1 LRGHFKLCDAFR
13 QKAEGGFS
21 NNPRDPGGPTA
32 KGVSLRAVVRLDRNK
47 DGVLDFDL
55 DHDGD
60 VDLADMK
67 ALMDERYAG
76 KIEEFY
82 RGEYWD
88 PIRGND
94 LAWPWC
100 LLVYDAALNH
110 GVSAAVLLLQKAV
123 GAQQDGRMGPQTVL
137 LANGAPPWRFR
148 LFLAH
153 RGVLFARIAEARGG
167 VKAYGDILLGW
178 FKREFDLQYEI
189 DTLRPGD
196 GLEAPGAR

>member
-1 LRGHFKLCDAFR
+1 MRGHFKICDSFR

-67 ALMDERYAG
+67 ALMDERYEG

-82 RGEYWD
+82 RGEYWN
-88 PIRGND
+88 PIRGD
-94 LAWPWC
+94 ELRWPWC

-123 GAQQDGRMGPQTVL
+123 GAQPDGRMGPQTVL
-137 LANGAPPWRFR
+137 LANNAGPNRGR
-148 LFLAH
+148 MFLAH
-153 RGVLFARIAEARGG
+153 RGVLFSRIAEARGG
-167 VKAYGDILLGW
+167 VKVYGDILLGW
-178 FKREFDLQYEI
+178 FKREFDLQFEI